1 MSYENITN
9 MGILISG
16 PNGPIIGKVGAM
28 HGSSRNGKHYV
39 KGPYKKRTQK
49 VSQKELL
56 NREKFALAQ
65 AWLAP
70 LLDFVREG
78 FRGYS
83 ERSQGFIAAKSW
95 LLKNALLTEGDNLR
109 IDPALMK
116 VSSGNLPNPTN
127 ISVTPTETGDLK
139 FSWDASSESDNADQI
154 MMLAYNIESGV
165 ARFKTTGQFRSVG
178 VDTLRLGLA
187 PGNNLHVYAA
197 FNAADR
203 SRQSDSVY
211 LGVVKM

>member
-1 MSYENITN
+1 

-39 KGPYKKRTQK
+39 KGPYKKRTRK

-83 ERSQGFIAAKSW
+83 QQSQGFIAAKSW
-95 LLKNALLTEGDNLR
+95 LLKNALISDADGLR

-116 VSSGNLPNPTN
+116 VSSGDLPNPTN
-127 ISVTPTETGDLK
+127 IAVSPTENGDLK
-139 FSWDASSESDNADQI
+139 FTWDASRDLYDSDQI
-154 MMLAYNIESGV
+154 MMLAYNIETSS
-165 ARFKTTGQFRSVG
+165 ANYKTTGQFRSVG
-178 VDTLRLGLA
+178 EDILRMSGTR
-187 PGNNLHVYAA
+187 GNFLVYAA
-197 FNAADR
+197 FNASDR

-211 LGVVKM
+211 LGVVKI

>member
-1 MSYENITN
+1 

-16 PNGPIIGKVGAM
+16 PNGPIIGKVGAI
-28 HGSSRNGKHYV
+28 HGSSRNGIHYV
-39 KGPYKKRTQK
+39 KGPYKKRTKK

-70 LLDFVREG
+70 LLDFVRAG

-83 ERSQGFIAAKSW
+83 QRSQGFIAAKSW

-116 VSSGNLPNPTN
+116 VSSGDLLNPTN
-127 ISVTPTETGDLK
+127 IAVSPTETGDLK
-139 FSWDASSESDNADQI
+139 FTWDASTGGPDLSDQI
-154 MMLAYNIESGV
+154 MMLAYNIESGS
-165 ARFKTTGQFRSVG
+165 AYYNTTGQFRSVG
-178 VDTLRLGLA
+178 EDTLGLSSTLG
-187 PGNNLHVYAA
+187 NFHVYAA
-197 FNAADR
+197 FNASDR

-211 LGVVKM
+211 LGVVKI